1 MKKVLLSL
9 VTVMFLLAVAGCGEK
24 TTMLECK
31 QTTSGIDV
39 SFNVGFKG
47 NVIDTIDFGY
57 DMNLEAYS
65 DTQINTLKGQ
75 DFCEIVKSS
84 METYKDAFMSCK
96 QEVVNKH
103 LYVKSELDID
113 KIADNTLAKTTTP
126 EKAKE
131 GLEGK
136 GYTCTI
142 K

>member
-57 DMNLEAYS
+57 DMNL
-65 DTQINTLKGQ
+65 
-75 DFCEIVKSS
+75 
-84 METYKDAFMSCK
+84 
-96 QEVVNKH
+96 
-103 LYVKSELDID
+103 
-113 KIADNTLAKTTTP
+113 
-126 EKAKE
+126 
-131 GLEGK
+131 
-136 GYTCTI
+136 
-142 K
+142 